1 MPHSPL
7 WIATESP
14 CVYGKQGGSRG
25 QTGGRNYMVW
35 KQAGTE
41 PWSQGSKLA
50 TVSFRKTCKWQTNV
64 TSSGFLSHESCCSS
78 RAISSLPTWRNALVF
93 VDAVFLT
100 GLLFTHCK
108 PANINLATLTFGEDW
123 LPPACLLFSLSLSFF
138 KIWSTNPSDRE
149 LLYTVYN
156 LLRNVTLTL
165 SLCLSLTICRYLCF
179 EILNTL

>member
-1 MPHSPL
+1 MPRSPL
-7 WIATESP
+7 WIATEAP

-35 KQAGTE
+35 KQAGPE

-123 LPPACLLFSLSLSFF
+123 LPPACLLFSLSLFLF
-138 KIWSTNPSDRE
+138 LKFDQ
-149 LLYTVYN
+149 
-156 LLRNVTLTL
+156 LTL
-165 SLCLSLTICRYLCF
+165 LIESSRIQFTTCLEMSFSLCLCVFL
-179 EILNTL
+179 